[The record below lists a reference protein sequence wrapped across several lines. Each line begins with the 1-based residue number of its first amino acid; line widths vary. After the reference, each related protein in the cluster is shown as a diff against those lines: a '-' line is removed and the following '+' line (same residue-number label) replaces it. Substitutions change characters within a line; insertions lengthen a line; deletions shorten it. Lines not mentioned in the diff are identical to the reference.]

1 MTTVSVR
8 NNRLSRRLP
17 AAGCWRQTGPFPKLL
32 ISTNHLQTP
41 TCTYSPGLQILGFIV
56 FTWQTYT
63 SLKHHET
70 LTERFLSPS
79 VSNDVFPPVL
89 FPQNDAEHLLSVSHG
104 AAVSGHLWIHRL
116 WQQLD
121 DSSSYGL
128 MMTSTWKKTTNT
140 QLEVWRNEYSAA
152 FSAASLLRGVWKCIS
167 SYSVCCFSIPED
179 FNQPLQCFKFKILM
193 LRIQFCVWTDVFLFF
208 LCSYL
213 LEIQL

>member
-128 MMTSTWKKTTNT
+128 MMTSTWKKNNKHPTGS
-140 QLEVWRNEYSAA
+140 VKKWIFCCVFSRVSSA
-152 FSAASLLRGVWKCIS
+152 RGVKMH
-167 SYSVCCFSIPED
+167 
-179 FNQPLQCFKFKILM
+179 LILFCM
-193 LRIQFCVWTDVFLFF
+193 LF
-208 LCSYL
+208 
-213 LEIQL
+213 